1 MTFIKQLKKA
11 YKKSENTNINIVF
24 QYTTSID
31 INIQSMLNS
40 KKIKKNM
47 FYMKFPNCKTTY
59 LGFGKT
65 VSHTLSK
72 KIDLKKIIQKK
83 YITISNNNQQLKF
96 FGGFSFNLND
106 KAFYPWNK
114 IPKGEFHIPKILIT
128 ETNNKIELTYSRLI
142 DTSIQKK
149 SVLNDYNNIL
159 SNIKKTSIHNT
170 TSPKI
175 KLNLEKPKKQKYIKK
190 INFIIKK
197 IKDTKLEK
205 VVISRLVKYSL
216 KSKLYLNDLMK
227 YFNKEYHNCF
237 NFFICFDKNTIFSG
251 STPERLI
258 NLKNNSYKIDAIAGS
273 SKKEND
279 LKDSKEIDEHNY
291 VTNHINT
298 VMSKFSLKI
307 NRTKKPEILKL
318 NYINH
323 LSSSIS
329 GTLKKNTHILNI
341 LYDLYPTPALLGN
354 SSESALKYIKETE
367 TTDRGWYAGAIGTY
381 NENGDG
387 EFYVPIRS
395 GLIKN
400 KSILLFSGSG
410 IVSKSNAEKEWNET
424 VLKLNHFLSF
434 FN

>member
-1 MTFIKQLKKA
+1 MTFIKQLEKA
-11 YKKSENTNINIVF
+11 YKKSGNTNNNIVF

-31 INIQSMLNS
+31 IDIQLILDS

-47 FYMKFPNCKTTY
+47 FYMKFPNCETAY
-59 LGFGKT
+59 LGFGKIA
-65 VSHTLSK
+65 SHTLSK
-72 KIDLKKIIQKK
+72 KNDLKKIIQKK
-83 YITISNNNQQLKF
+83 YITINNNGQKLKF
-96 FGGFSFNLND
+96 FGGISFNLND

-128 ETNNKIELTYSRLI
+128 EANNKTKLTYSRLI
-142 DTSIQKK
+142 NTSIQKK
-149 SVLNDYNNIL
+149 SILNDYNNTL
-159 SNIKKTSIHNT
+159 SKIKKTSIYNT
-170 TSPKI
+170 TPPKI
-175 KLNLEKPKKQKYIKK
+175 KLNLEKPKKHKYIKQ

-197 IKDTKLEK
+197 IKNTKLEK

-216 KSKLYLNDLMK
+216 KSKLYLNDLIK

-237 NFFICFDKNTIFSG
+237 NFFICFNKNTIFSG

-279 LKDSKEIDEHNY
+279 LKDSKEIDEHSY
-291 VTNHINT
+291 VTNHIHT

-323 LSSSIS
+323 LSSNIS
-329 GTLKKNTHILNI
+329 GTLKKNNHILNI

-354 SSESALKYIKETE
+354 SSEAALECIKKTE

-410 IVSKSNAEKEWNET
+410 IVLKSNAEKEWNET